1 MKCQRRRRMPSSYLG
16 AHGNLA
22 VDPVEGAD
30 TEEVNLYFLAYTV
43 KTKRTN
49 NSNYTNRLF

>member
-1 MKCQRRRRMPSSYLG
+1 MPSSYLG

-30 TEEVNLYFLAYTV
+30 TEEVNLYFLAYGKDQEDKQFKLYKSFVLV
-43 KTKRTN
+43 KF
-49 NSNYTNRLF
+49 S

>member
-1 MKCQRRRRMPSSYLG
+1 MPSSYLG

-22 VDPVEGAD
+22 VEGAD